1 MRKLT
6 KRIISCIIIY
16 AIILASTF
24 YALKFILYY
33 LNFLHADID
42 NTRYLLSAIAQFQAA
57 IIAIVITVSLVA
69 VQLAASTYSARV
81 VNIFKT
87 NPDFWL
93 LLILYTG
100 STLYD
105 CLILMILS
113 RKISTFYIF
122 ISYWLCASAI
132 LALFPYVLSMINILN
147 PEVIMRK
154 LLDYID
160 YKSRSTK
167 KEGYLAGSRP
177 LVYYQYPERDPF
189 QPVIDIVRGA
199 FIKGDY
205 ETAKIGLRMMTT
217 KVIEIINSCNVEKYK
232 FIPGKQNPYNPYKD
246 FSEHYCGLLGELGE
260 FFAERDEELTL
271 LIILSLGE
279 VAEVITKKM
288 LETELYVIDALGRIG
303 KTSAQKG
310 FQTATEKAMDTI
322 GSIVGRLPCDL
333 MVVPKEYDLHIEEY
347 IYEYIHHRRETLKK
361 ALHALDDIGVIAVRR
376 WGAYELQAVSRN
388 LEKIGMKIAME
399 ADKWES
405 IWELLSVARAFNRVG
420 ITALNIEENP
430 TQITDSILYRRVIQ
444 PLKVIAS
451 IISTPWFLFSWDE
464 VPGEH
469 NWRLEEFLFKVF
481 GIPAVNIKKANNGMT
496 IKVNEEVYGLSP
508 LSLDLNSEKTEVE
521 LKINNRKTAKLC
533 AKLEDGKI
541 NVYCRNEKL
550 TIREDGLRGFEEFVF
565 ALWDVGSY
573 AMIRGFKESA
583 KESAKALAELAV
595 IGEKEERVVE
605 ERLNNLK
612 HKHKHTEMFI
622 EAYKAYK
629 NQLKELRLKNES

>member
-612 HKHKHTEMFI
+612 HKYKYTEMFI

>member
-33 LNFLHADID
+33 LNFLYADID

-81 VNIFKT
+81 ANIFKT

-100 STLYD
+100 SILYD

-113 RKISTFYIF
+113 REISTFYIF

-232 FIPGKQNPYNPYKD
+232 FITGKQNPYNPYKD

-310 FQTATEKAMDTI
+310 FQTATDKAMDII

-333 MVVPKEYDLHIEEY
+333 MVVPKEY
-347 IYEYIHHRRETLKK
+347 IYNHRRETLKK
-361 ALHALDDIGVIAVRR
+361 ALYALDDIGVIAVRR
-376 WGAYELQAVSRN
+376 WGAYKLQVVSKN

-405 IWELLSVARAFNRVG
+405 IWELLSVASAFNGIG
-420 ITALNIEENP
+420 ITALNVEENP
-430 TQITDSILYRRVIQ
+430 TQITDSRLCHWVIQ

-451 IISTPWFLFSWDE
+451 AISTPWFLFSWDE

-508 LSLDLNSEKTEVE
+508 LPLSLDLNSEKTEVE

-550 TIREDGLRGFEEFVF
+550 TIREDGLRGFEQFVF

-612 HKHKHTEMFI
+612 HKYKYTEMFI

>member
-100 STLYD
+100 SILYD

-113 RKISTFYIF
+113 REISTFYIF

-217 KVIEIINSCNVEKYK
+217 KVIGIINLCNVEKYK

-310 FQTATEKAMDTI
+310 FQTATDEAMDII
-322 GSIVGRLPCDL
+322 GSIGGRLPCDL
-333 MVVPKEYDLHIEEY
+333 MVVPKEYEY
-347 IYEYIHHRRETLKK
+347 LRRETLKK
-361 ALHALDDIGVIAVRR
+361 ALYALDDIGVIAVRR
-376 WGAYELQAVSRN
+376 WGAYGLHAVSRN

-405 IWELLSVARAFNRVG
+405 VWELTSVASAFNRIG
-420 ITALNIEENP
+420 IIALNIEENP

-451 IISTPWFLFSWDE
+451 AISTPWFLFSWDE
-464 VPGEH
+464 VPGKHEK
-469 NWRLEEFLFKVF
+469 RLREFLDKVF
-481 GIPAVNIKKANNGMT
+481 GILAINIKKVNNGMT
-496 IKVNEEVYGLSP
+496 IKVNEEVYGQSP

-550 TIREDGLRGFEEFVF
+550 TIREDGLRGFEQFVF

-612 HKHKHTEMFI
+612 HKYKYTEMFI